1 MVDTAPGFSGGAAW
15 CAEVSVG
22 KEQDEAPRKAA
33 GGAETLGSRSASRRA
48 AAKISK
54 RSWRIAKPS
63 KAAEKDA
70 ARCQKALEK
79 ENARASVSGRDA
91 P

>member
-1 MVDTAPGFSGGAAW
+1 MLRFRRARSKG
-15 CAEVSVG
+15 
-22 KEQDEAPRKAA
+22 EAPRKAA
-33 GGAETLGSRSASRRA
+33 GGAETSGSRSASRRA

-70 ARCQKALEK
+70 ARRQKALEK
-79 ENARASVSGRDA
+79 EIARASDSGKDA